1 MAKSKS
7 QEKREAAMQEANWKK
22 NQQKTTGAKSPAT
35 SKKGKELVAVKMK
48 THYRDVAKVGDIY
61 ETDPAK
67 ADELVR
73 LGRAEYV
80 K

>member
-7 QEKREAAMQEANWKK
+7 QEKREAVMREANWQK
-22 NQQKTTGAKSPAT
+22 NQQKTTGAKSPAPA
-35 SKKGKELVAVKMK
+35 KKNKEVVAIKMK

-61 ETDPAK
+61 ETDSAK